1 MLPDGRYIGKIKNF
15 NAEKGFGFID
25 CPATRDKW
33 KRDVF
38 IHKQQM
44 GDMDVGVE
52 VTFFVEANKEG
63 MPQAREIERRDGL
76 PTGAEGKG
84 KKGKG
89 KGRGK
94 KRRDDDN
101 GGGDAGEG
109 GDSGTGGDGGDD
121 NQRDSKGSKG
131 KGKGKGKGGKGK
143 DKGGKG
149 DDKGGKKGGKGKGG
163 SKGGGKDKGGGK
175 GGKKG
180 KPAPMVV
187 PPPPH
192 LAGMPGGQDFTPLP
206 EGF

>member
-101 GGGDAGEG
+101 GGGDAREG
-109 GDSGTGGDGGDD
+109 GDSGTGGDDH
-121 NQRDSKGSKG
+121 QRDSKGSKG